1 VRKSANDQVIDGVL
15 GGLAEYLGIESVILR
30 LLYLVLAIANPAIG
44 VLAYIA
50 MAVIVPGPEGTRAE
64 RPAPADGAA
73 DSARRESSAQDPD
86 TSDTSDTSDASDTS
100 DPADGWVASGVTGDE
115 RGGDSEAASEPVR
128 PDRVHVIG
136 AGLVALGLFL
146 LLERMIPL
154 PDLSN
159 HAWAIA
165 ILAIGVWILVRGKR
179 HRA

>member
-1 VRKSANDQVIDGVL
+1 MVGTQQVRKSANDRVVDGVL

-50 MAVIVPGPEGTRAE
+50 MAVIVPGPEGTSAE
-64 RPAPADGAA
+64 RRAPAAGASDGAGRA
-73 DSARRESSAQDPD
+73 DNAPEPD
-86 TSDTSDTSDASDTS
+86 TSDTSE
-100 DPADGWVASGVTGDE
+100 PRDGWAVSGETKDEHGD
-115 RGGDSEAASEPVR
+115 GGDSGAASVPAR
-128 PDRVHVIG
+128 PHRVHVIG

-146 LLERMIPL
+146 LLERLIPL

-165 ILAIGVWILVRGKR
+165 TLAIGVWILIRGKR
-179 HRA
+179 RRA